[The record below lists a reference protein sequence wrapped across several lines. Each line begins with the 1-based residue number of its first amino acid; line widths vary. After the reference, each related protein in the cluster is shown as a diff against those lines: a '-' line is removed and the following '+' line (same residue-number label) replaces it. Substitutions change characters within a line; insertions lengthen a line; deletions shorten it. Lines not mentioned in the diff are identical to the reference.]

1 MHFVRKTKKTQ
12 SKTLCSLL
20 AASIIFSSIMPT
32 VVLANDE
39 EETTAPVISET
50 TITESTN
57 DVTVDATTETEST
70 ETTVDANVTSIP
82 TDETEPETEV
92 TKDVEEPPIEETTTE
107 TSAETVETSET
118 SVTSE
123 TTKVTEETTNSET
136 TVAETT
142 TTEPTEVTE
151 PEVPEEVTVSEN
163 SIQKAQTIDEYF
175 KLIAELPEDYRIIV
189 DTEKDLSEIKVAD
202 GVYYDGTYIL
212 CFSSDTEKASAINY
226 LNSQGISY
234 ALDGELSICGDT
246 TDIVNG
252 ELNPNAKIKVA
263 VIDTGSNKAN
273 EKYSVLGD
281 NGSDNNG
288 HGTDMCN
295 LILNETNNAYII
307 SIKALND
314 DGTGQMSDVYAA
326 VQMAEDLGVDY
337 ILMSMSIRDNG
348 KYDAFKDLIK
358 NTKAKVF
365 ASAGNNSTNA
375 SKYLPASIDSV
386 ITVGAT
392 NDEDVLSFSNYG
404 ECVDYYVRN
413 AKSTSEAAA
422 IALGKVIANNIGSLR
437 SIAWRGDNTFIYYL
451 DGSEEY
457 FTTNAR
463 HDNVIYVYGG
473 ANGNNVLY
481 YSDVFEGYSG
491 SEKTYAMSEMASVYG
506 IQNGNWDY
514 SVFCIEPTRETPYA
528 GDTYHCRDGWGW
540 EYYKG
545 WPGYSDKVTTIG
557 KTLMAVLACAP
568 GSEGYQIMIDWWKA
582 NGTSVIKPSL
592 NGFDASKSADPNYKY
607 QNAAMYAI
615 VHLAIAYAW
624 DEEGLTAYSWSNT
637 GAPNSVRSKIE
648 SYISY
653 VESNSVYGNSN
664 YSKWWADVYTNS
676 HANGYLN
683 ESEYQRVARGGVTI
697 SYPPKFCAYKNVST
711 TNKTLLAGQTYNFE
725 LWDQDASKQ
734 VATGVATV
742 PANGAS
748 TIINWTIR
756 STGYSYADRYG
767 DYLYLIGGHTYALME
782 TTMSVNGAALAT
794 PSGWTKGTLHGKSCF
809 YQTFSVSNGSSSSP
823 TKSITITNYID
834 QVNIKLKKVSSTPV
848 SGTYYKLNA
857 TYKLYASEINA
868 NNNASALGT
877 FTCNAE
883 GICNTTVA
891 INRGTWYYFK
901 ETQAAQGHNI
911 DNGVWAIIVNGDNG
925 LEAQYKPAGGSWR
938 VIPNVASYDANS
950 NTVTLTVDNTWKT
963 PVVSVTK
970 IADPNCNKLVAGNPC
985 YSLAGTTFDVYY
997 NSDVSKSFAQA
1008 TKKDTITINANG
1020 AANKTLQY
1028 GYGDYYFKETK
1039 AGKGYL
1045 LNTDLY
1051 CIRVSVDNNNTES
1064 YRSWT
1069 SSNNGSSWT
1078 EVTGTA
1084 KDFVK
1089 KNGTVYGLTI
1099 TNKPVHDPITIQL
1112 YKVDSTGQ
1120 KTTATVTGAVFYL
1133 EYYAQDIALNT
1144 SVSGITP
1151 TVVYQIT
1158 GIEAGRR
1165 KTIQFSDVAQQING
1179 ISRVSGDATYFAN
1192 IYAQDNTA
1200 RYPLGTY
1207 RLYEYSAPT
1216 GYEKCN
1222 EVFRTR
1228 IYADSSNPTGHDSE
1242 VRKENA
1248 GSYSYFA
1255 YTSTSDT
1262 LGITNDDN
1270 PIIGYYTL
1278 TKAVNPTSLPKAGYN
1293 FEIYN
1298 GADLI
1303 ATGTSQNDGRV
1314 LWTYKLAGLKS
1325 ADNRTVLTGTTTYKL
1340 ELAILNAGGQKI
1352 NYQVRELVKTI
1363 TYKNTGI
1370 TFTSICPTGWTDNG
1384 TYYSKNVTL
1393 TARTTTSEN
1402 ATNDTITNVTESTA
1416 VTVTKNDITSEG
1428 AKTYNFRLY
1437 WYGNGASRD
1446 ESKKT
1451 LVESFTIITNANGV
1465 GSAAFTGLPLGW
1477 YEIIEVDSAG
1487 NPISTNSSAAKSVAY
1502 TNATFNGTNGA
1513 NTVVTVINRK
1523 APTMSTQLVDN
1534 NTNTDVA
1541 SLGSTVKFT
1550 DKVTYNGLTAGTY
1563 YVTGTIYDKSTNA
1576 PLTINGNT
1584 ITGQASFTI
1593 PSKKNSNGVEMQQNG
1608 TVNVVYTLDTT
1619 GLENKTLV
1627 CFEEIRTGSYTGTIL
1642 MEHKNIND
1650 GNQTIYVPRIR
1661 TTLLD
1666 NNTSAHVAIDGTAT
1680 LTDTISY
1687 SNLPTGKS
1695 YTVTGTL
1702 MYANGNSTGLTATG
1716 TFTPTSTSGTTT
1728 ITYTVNRSQIDNA
1741 KLVSYVDLKFGNTVV
1756 ASHKN
1761 LSDANQTIYLPKVTT
1776 QLRSS
1781 IGATSHIE
1789 AMVNHFD
1796 LDDRITYSNLLPNTE
1811 YTISGILMNAK
1822 TGEPFKD
1829 SNGQNIT
1836 VIDTFKSSATGS
1848 GTRTVTF
1855 NFDATI
1861 TDATSLVAFE
1871 DIIYTNGNK
1880 DIVVARHNDLND
1892 IEQSVFIPNLSTTL
1906 YDKDLASSPDTA
1918 RNYSNITLVDEVK
1931 LVNLVVGQK
1940 YTLDSTIMVKDT
1952 NSVLTQG
1959 TTTFTKTTTFTATA
1973 KDQTVNIEFTGIDA
1987 TKLSGKTLVCYETLS
2002 FGTYVL
2008 VQHNDINDA
2017 KQTVHI
2023 PEIKTTLISSGT
2035 NSHTVPATGT
2045 ITLTDTVKY
2054 TNLIPGKEYTLSGKL
2069 VYADGSGDVA
2079 GATATRTFTPT
2090 SANGSTTMTFTINAK
2105 ALQGKTIVAFEDL
2118 QIGNVKV
2125 ATHADLTDKD
2135 QTVNVPKIGTSL
2147 LNNATG
2153 IHLAA
2158 KNTSITLVD
2167 TVDYENLLPGTYT
2180 MKGTL
2185 YDAKTGNPLKKADGS
2200 EITASKEFT
2209 VTASTASGTV
2219 DIEFT
2224 FDSTIYEG
2232 AITTVAYEK
2241 LFSGNT
2247 EIANHEDISDVEQT
2261 VYIPDIK
2268 TTFYDRNLADDK
2280 DTATNAKTVTL
2291 VDTVKYENLVPNKEY
2306 TLTAEIMIKGTTPTA
2321 LKDKNGNAVVVT
2333 KTFKP
2338 STANGEVDVVFN
2350 NVDTTLCEGQTLV
2363 CYETLKYD
2371 NVTLVIHADIND
2383 NDQTVKVPK
2392 VRTTLIEVTT
2402 NSHVVPSTGSVT
2414 LRDTVAFTNLV
2425 VGKEYTISGTLMYTD
2440 GTSTGV
2446 TATKTFKPTTVN
2458 GTTTIDFTIDGSAFK
2473 NKTIVAFEDLK
2484 IGTKTVASHADLTD
2498 KDQTVYVPEISTS
2511 LVDSKTNDH
2520 ITERATNVKLVD
2532 TVTYKNLV
2540 PNLTY
2545 TVTGTLYNKNTQEK
2559 VTKADGTPVTGS
2571 TTFKPTTA
2579 NGTVKVEFTLD
2590 TTNYAD
2596 ETFVAFEVLTYGTT
2610 TVATHEEFND
2620 VKQTVYVPDVHT
2632 TFYDKDL
2639 STDKDTARSYENI
2652 TLVDEVVYSNLIPNK
2667 EYTLVGT
2674 IMVKDTTP
2682 YALKDAEGNV
2692 ITVTKTF
2699 KPTTPNGTETIEF
2712 TNIDGKLLEGK
2723 TTVAFETLIYNGIEI
2738 FVHANIDDEEQT
2750 VKFPK
2755 IRTQL
2760 KSVDT
2765 DDEVVPTNAEIEL
2778 EDTVTYENL
2787 IVGKEYTIKG
2797 TLMFADGTGEV
2808 PNVTMTPATFTP
2820 TSANGTAVIKFKFN
2834 SNVLKNKTL
2843 VAFEDLYIGETKVAS
2858 HADLTDKDQTVYIP
2872 EIHTTLLDTKT
2883 KEHVSAQGT
2892 ITVVDT
2898 VSCNNLVIGKEYTL
2912 NGILMNKKTGEPLK
2926 DADGNSITATITWKA
2941 EAKDEIKSL
2950 EFTFDSS
2957 LLVDDDI
2964 EKPDANG
2971 TGSLVAFE
2979 ELTHNNITVTTHN
2992 DLKDFDQSV
3001 YVPSVYTEL
3010 FDEKF
3015 VDATDPAAK
3024 SLTRNFSEVNIVD
3037 KVYFKNLTPGY
3048 TYSLRSGLYIR
3059 ESSVANMAI
3068 TDPSDP
3074 MYMMMVPFLDANG
3087 DQYKTTITFDP
3098 EDTAIVKDMKVDPVT
3113 GAISGMIEVKYTI
3126 DATLLSGKHIVAF
3139 ETLDL
3144 EGASG
3149 SMTLVTHADPK
3160 NDYETVSIPEIGTKA
3175 TDKVDGDQMLDGTQT
3190 TQTIVDTVSYTGLV
3204 PGIEYTVTGKL
3215 VVKKDY
3221 AEGEE
3226 LEYVKDAEGKDLV
3239 VAVKFTPDATN
3250 STIDAE
3256 TGSASGTVDVEFTF
3270 DASKYAGKYVVAFE
3284 TLDYKG
3290 IEVAVH
3296 ADINDE
3302 GQTVKI
3308 PLLIHV
3314 KIAKMDGKNIK
3325 YVLKNA
3331 KIAIYYVAF
3340 DDEGNPILDENN
3352 NEYQIVKD
3360 INGKDC
3366 IGVTNKDGFVEFTI
3380 MYDEHYKYYAKEIEA
3395 PRGYYLN
3402 NDYFE
3407 IIPTDDRESEGVCLI
3422 PIKIYDFII
3431 PPKTGDNMNIGLYTT
3446 LALLSAISI
3455 CGGFYFIHKK
3465 KKSEDNT

>member
-57 DVTVDATTETEST
+57 DVTVDATTETKST

-118 SVTSE
+118 IVTSE
-123 TTKVTEETTNSET
+123 TTKVAEETTVSET

-142 TTEPTEVTE
+142 TAEPTEVTE
-151 PEVPEEVTVSEN
+151 PEVPKEVTISEN

-175 KLIAELPEDYRIIV
+175 KLIAELPGDYRIIV
-189 DTEKDLSEIKVAD
+189 DTEKDLSEIKVAA

-234 ALDGELSICGDT
+234 ALDGELSICGHY
-246 TDIVNG
+246 TDVADGN
-252 ELNPNAKIKVA
+252 LNPNAKIRVA

-337 ILMSMSIRDNG
+337 VLMSMSIRDNG

-358 NTKAKVF
+358 NTKATVF
-365 ASAGNNSTNA
+365 ASAGNNGTNA

-386 ITVGAT
+386 MTVGSI
-392 NDEDVLSFSNYG
+392 DDHRMIKDFSNYG
-404 ECVDYYVRN
+404 TCVNFNVSN
-413 AKSTSEAAA
+413 TNSTSEAAA
-422 IALGKVIANNIGSLR
+422 IALGYHIEFGKDADDILSFTVYRNTSNGYYTYIDSTEKFVINSTAPTANTTDTWNSGTNYTYKSLIPSWHRTDVASFYFYHYSDSTGHASRHIFCAEWDEGSPKSGRTYHKITPGFLNNTMPGTSLTRRECLEAACAFGSSGDLFSYGKAWWENYDPEHDLVKNYDEDDGMYLITHIICDAFYDGEHYITSEATGDYYFREAMNGYIDYILGVRAGTRPLDSNHPEITVSGWWLVTMEQGSSSSDHNSWYQDMVLGGAEKQYKPIFSATKAIGS
-437 SIAWRGDNTFIYYL
+437 T
-451 DGSEEY
+451 
-457 FTTNAR
+457 
-463 HDNVIYVYGG
+463 
-473 ANGNNVLY
+473 
-481 YSDVFEGYSG
+481 
-491 SEKTYAMSEMASVYG
+491 
-506 IQNGNWDY
+506 
-514 SVFCIEPTRETPYA
+514 
-528 GDTYHCRDGWGW
+528 
-540 EYYKG
+540 
-545 WPGYSDKVTTIG
+545 G
-557 KTLMAVLACAP
+557 K
-568 GSEGYQIMIDWWKA
+568 
-582 NGTSVIKPSL
+582 N
-592 NGFDASKSADPNYKY
+592 
-607 QNAAMYAI
+607 
-615 VHLAIAYAW
+615 
-624 DEEGLTAYSWSNT
+624 
-637 GAPNSVRSKIE
+637 
-648 SYISY
+648 
-653 VESNSVYGNSN
+653 
-664 YSKWWADVYTNS
+664 
-676 HANGYLN
+676 
-683 ESEYQRVARGGVTI
+683 
-697 SYPPKFCAYKNVST
+697 
-711 TNKTLLAGQTYNFE
+711 LLVGQTYSFE
-725 LWDQDASKQ
+725 LWDQTRNVQ
-734 VATGVATV
+734 VATGIAPV
-742 PANGAS
+742 PTNGANAL
-748 TIINWTIR
+748 IAWTLKD
-756 STGYSYADRYG
+756 TTHYSYADYYG
-767 DYLYLIGGHTYALME
+767 NRLYLIGGNSYMLME
-782 TTMSVNGAALAT
+782 TTMSVNGATLAT
-794 PSGWTKGTLHGKSCF
+794 PSGWTKGTQHGKSCF

-857 TYKLYASEINA
+857 TYKLYASEEDA

-911 DNGVWAIIVNGDNG
+911 DTGVWAIIINGDNG
-925 LEAQYKPAGGSWR
+925 LEVQYKPAGGSWR

-950 NTVTLTVDNTWKT
+950 NTVTLTVNNTWKT
-963 PVVSVTK
+963 VTLDITKVVA
-970 IADPNCNKLVAGNPC
+970 ADYNKTVSGNTC

-997 NSDVSKSFAQA
+997 CATADSNSYVNA
-1008 TKKDTITINANG
+1008 TKIDTITINANG
-1020 AANKTLQY
+1020 IANKTITAK
-1028 GYGDYYFKETK
+1028 YGDYYLKETA
-1039 AGKGYL
+1039 AGKGFKK
-1045 LNTDLY
+1045 LNTIWG
-1051 CIRVSVDNNNTES
+1051 IRLVSDGTFVSWISEDNG
-1064 YRSWT
+1064 RSWRT
-1069 SSNNGSSWT
+1069 VTNSSDNF
-1078 EVTGTA
+1078 VTKSGNSYKATIS
-1084 KDFVK
+1084 
-1089 KNGTVYGLTI
+1089 NTPVY
-1099 TNKPVHDPITIQL
+1099 DPIFI
-1112 YKVDSTGQ
+1112 KVGKVSLTGQ
-1120 KTTATVTGAVFYL
+1120 KLIGTLEGVEFTL
-1133 EYYAQDIALNT
+1133 EYYAQDIGINT
-1144 SVSGITP
+1144 SVANITP
-1151 TVVYQIT
+1151 TATYRIT
-1158 GIEAGRR
+1158 NIPSNTQKEIEFEDIAL
-1165 KTIQFSDVAQQING
+1165 QQNG
-1179 ISRVSGDATYFAN
+1179 IICISGNAAYLRDLYN
-1192 IYAQDNTA
+1192 QNDNA
-1200 RYPLGTY
+1200 EYPLGTY
-1207 RLYEYSAPT
+1207 RLYESKAPT
-1216 GYEKCN
+1216 GYEKSN
-1222 EVFRTR
+1222 EVIRYK
-1228 IYADSSNPTGHDSE
+1228 IYYDATLNGANAQVINEATGQNTLATFNH
-1242 VRKENA
+1242 N
-1248 GSYSYFA
+1248 
-1255 YTSTSDT
+1255 STTDV
-1262 LGITNDDN
+1262 LGITYDDN

-1278 TKAVNPTSLPKAGYN
+1278 TKSVTPETFNKTGYE
-1293 FEIYN
+1293 FSIYN
-1298 GADLI
+1298 GTTLI
-1303 ATGTSQNDGRV
+1303 ATGVTQEDGRV
-1314 LWTYKLAGLKS
+1314 YWTYVADIYSAADRTPLK
-1325 ADNRTVLTGTTTYKL
+1325 NTKTYKL
-1340 ELAILNAGGQKI
+1340 ELPVYNNVNGTAQKI
-1352 NYQVRELVKTI
+1352 TYEVRETVKTVNKNGVV
-1363 TYKNTGI
+1363 YKNN
-1370 TFTSICPTGWTDNG
+1370 CPTNWTDHT
-1384 TYYSKNVTL
+1384 TYYSKNITLNARQISATGAITENTFNDTL
-1393 TARTTTSEN
+1393 TNIYDTTSLTIRKSDVTGANVARTFNFNVYWLGDGTTANTAQQKLIQSTSITTS
-1402 ATNDTITNVTESTA
+1402 TA
-1416 VTVTKNDITSEG
+1416 
-1428 AKTYNFRLY
+1428 
-1437 WYGNGASRD
+1437 
-1446 ESKKT
+1446 
-1451 LVESFTIITNANGV
+1451 GV
-1465 GSAAFTGLPLGW
+1465 GSVVLRDLPTGW
-1477 YEIIEVDSAG
+1477 YRVTETTTGYNVIFPASNG
-1487 NPISTNSSAAKSVAY
+1487 NTFDGRVNGSSGTIDVN
-1502 TNATFNGTNGA
+1502 NA
-1513 NTVVTVINRK
+1513 VT
-1523 APTMSTQLVDN
+1523 PTMSTQLVDN
-1534 NTNTDVA
+1534 NTNTNVA
-1541 SLGSTVKFT
+1541 SLGSSVKFT
-1550 DKVTYNGLTAGTY
+1550 DTVTYTGLTAGTY
-1563 YVTGTIYDKSTNA
+1563 YVTGTIYDKSTNV

-1584 ITGQASFTI
+1584 VTGQASFTI
-1593 PSKKNSNGVEMQQNG
+1593 PSKKNSYGYEIQQSG
-1608 TVNVVYTLDTT
+1608 TVNVVYTIDTT

-1642 MEHKNIND
+1642 VEHKNIND

-1716 TFTPTSTSGTTT
+1716 TFTPTSTSGTTK

-1741 KLVSYVDLKFGNTVV
+1741 KLVSYVDLKLGSIVV
-1756 ASHKN
+1756 ASHKD

-1836 VIDTFKSSATGS
+1836 VIDTFRSSASGS

-1871 DIIYTNGNK
+1871 DIIYTNGNT

-1906 YDKDLASSPDTA
+1906 YDKNLASSPDTA

-1940 YTLDSTIMVKDT
+1940 YTLESTIMVKDT

-1987 TKLSGKTLVCYETLS
+1987 TKLSGKTLVCYETLK

-2035 NSHTVPATGT
+2035 NSHIVPAIGNV
-2045 ITLTDTVKY
+2045 TLTDTVKY

-2079 GATATRTFTPT
+2079 GATASKTFTPT
-2090 SANGSTTMTFTINAK
+2090 SANSSTTMTFSIDAK
-2105 ALQGKTIVAFEDL
+2105 TLQGKTIVAFEDL

-2158 KNTSITLVD
+2158 KSTSITLVD

-2200 EITASKEFT
+2200 EITASKTFT
-2209 VTASTASGTV
+2209 VTTSTASGTV

-2280 DTATNAKTVTL
+2280 DTATNAKSVTL
-2291 VDTVKYENLVPNKEY
+2291 VDTVKYENLIPNKEY

-2321 LKDKNGNAVVVT
+2321 LKDKNGNAVVAT

-2392 VRTTLIEVTT
+2392 VRTTLIEVKT

-2540 PNLTY
+2540 PNVTY
-2545 TVTGTLYNKNTQEK
+2545 IVTGTLYNKNTQEK

-2579 NGTVKVEFTLD
+2579 NGTVKVEFTVD
-2590 TTNYAD
+2590 TTNYAG

-2610 TVATHEEFND
+2610 TVASHEEFDD
-2620 VKQTVYVPDVHT
+2620 VKQTVYVPKIQT

-2699 KPTTPNGTETIEF
+2699 KPTTPNGTELIEF

-2765 DDEVVPTNAEIEL
+2765 EDEVVPTNTEIEL
-2778 EDTVTYENL
+2778 EDTVKYENL

-2820 TSANGTAVIKFKFN
+2820 TSANGSVVVKFKFN
-2834 SNVLKNKTL
+2834 SNILKNKTL

-2872 EIHTTLLDTKT
+2872 EIHTTLLDKATDK
-2883 KEHVSAQGT
+2883 HVSAQGT
-2892 ITVVDT
+2892 VTVVDT
-2898 VSCNNLVIGKEYTL
+2898 VTCNNLVIDKEYTL
-2912 NGILMNKKTGEPLK
+2912 DGTLMNKKTGEPLK
-2926 DADGNSITATITWKA
+2926 DADGNPVTATYTWTAK
-2941 EAKDEIKSL
+2941 AKDEIQKL
-2950 EFTFDSS
+2950 TFTFDSK
-2957 LLVDDDI
+2957 LLED
-2964 EKPDANG
+2964 E
-2971 TGSLVAFE
+2971 TGSIVAFE
-2979 ELTHNNITVTTHN
+2979 SLKHKGIEVTTHN

-3015 VDATDPAAK
+3015 IDATDPAAK

-3048 TYSLRSGLYIR
+3048 KYSLRSGLYIR

-3068 TDPSDP
+3068 TDPNDP
-3074 MYMMMVPFLDANG
+3074 MYKMMVPFLDANG
-3087 DQYKTTITFDP
+3087 EQYKTTITFDP
-3098 EDTAIVKDMKVDPVT
+3098 EDTSIVKDIKVDPVT

-3139 ETLDL
+3139 ESLDL
-3144 EGASG
+3144 EGTSG

-3175 TDKVDGDQMLDGTQT
+3175 TDKVDGDQMLDGTKT

-3250 STIDAE
+3250 STIDAD

-3296 ADINDE
+3296 ADIDDE

-3314 KIAKMDGKNIK
+3314 KIAKMDGKNVK

-3352 NEYQIVKD
+3352 NQYQIVKD

-3366 IGVTNKDGFVEFTI
+3366 VGVTDKDGFVEFTI

-3407 IIPTDDRESEGVCLI
+3407 VIPTDDRESAGVCLI

-3446 LALLSAISI
+3446 LALLSAIGI

-3465 KKSEDNT
+3465 KKSEDNA

>member
-57 DVTVDATTETEST
+57 DVTVNSTTEAEST

-118 SVTSE
+118 SMTSE
-123 TTKVTEETTNSET
+123 TTKVTEETTTSET
-136 TVAETT
+136 TIAETT

-151 PEVPEEVTVSEN
+151 PEVPEEVTISEN

-234 ALDGELSICGDT
+234 ALDGELSICGHYTEVASGD
-246 TDIVNG
+246 
-252 ELNPNAKIKVA
+252 LNPNAKIKVA

-348 KYDAFKDLIK
+348 KYDAFKDLVK
-358 NTKAKVF
+358 NTKATVF
-365 ASAGNNSTNA
+365 ASAGNNGTNA
-375 SKYLPASIDSV
+375 NKYLPASIDSV
-386 ITVGAT
+386 MTVGSIDDHRT
-392 NDEDVLSFSNYG
+392 IKDFSNYG
-404 ECVDYYVRN
+404 TCVNFNVDN
-413 AKSTSEAAA
+413 TNSTSEAAA
-422 IALGKVIANNIGSLR
+422 IALGYHIEFGKDADDILSFTVYRNTSDGYYTYIDSTEKFVINSTAPTGNTTDTWNSGTNYTYKSLIPSWHRDDVSSFYFYHYSDSTGHASRHIFCAEWDEGSPVSGKTYHKITPSFLNNTMPGTSLTRRQCLEAACAFGSSGDLF
-437 SIAWRGDNTFIYYL
+437 SYGKAWWENYDPEHDLVKNYDEDDGMYLITHIICDAFYDGEHYITSTATGDVYFREAMNGYIDYILGVRAGTRAL
-451 DGSEEY
+451 DPSHPEITVSGWWLVTMEQGSSSSDHNSW
-457 FTTNAR
+457 FQ
-463 HDNVIYVYGG
+463 DMVLGG
-473 ANGNNVLY
+473 AEIN
-481 YSDVFEGYSG
+481 
-491 SEKTYAMSEMASVYG
+491 
-506 IQNGNWDY
+506 
-514 SVFCIEPTRETPYA
+514 
-528 GDTYHCRDGWGW
+528 
-540 EYYKG
+540 YK
-545 WPGYSDKVTTIG
+545 PKFSAIK
-557 KTLMAVLACAP
+557 AV
-568 GSEGYQIMIDWWKA
+568 
-582 NGTSVIKPSL
+582 GTS
-592 NGFDASKSADPNYKY
+592 G
-607 QNAAMYAI
+607 
-615 VHLAIAYAW
+615 
-624 DEEGLTAYSWSNT
+624 
-637 GAPNSVRSKIE
+637 
-648 SYISY
+648 
-653 VESNSVYGNSN
+653 
-664 YSKWWADVYTNS
+664 
-676 HANGYLN
+676 
-683 ESEYQRVARGGVTI
+683 
-697 SYPPKFCAYKNVST
+697 KN
-711 TNKTLLAGQTYNFE
+711 LLVGQTYSFE

-834 QVNIKLKKVSSTPV
+834 QVNIKLKKVSSTPI

-857 TYKLYASEINA
+857 TYKLYTTEENA
-868 NNNASALGT
+868 TNNASALGT

-911 DNGVWAIIVNGDNG
+911 DTGIWAIIINGDNG

-970 IADPNCNKLVAGNPC
+970 IADPSCNKLVAGNPC

-1064 YRSWT
+1064 YRSWIST
-1069 SSNNGSSWT
+1069 NNGSSWT
-1078 EVTGTA
+1078 EVTGTR
-1084 KDFVK
+1084 DNFVK

-1099 TNKPVHDPITIQL
+1099 TNKPVDDPITIQL
-1112 YKVDSTGQ
+1112 SKIDSTGQ
-1120 KTTATVTGAVFYL
+1120 KTTASVTGAVFRL
-1133 EYYAQDIALNT
+1133 EYYAQDIDINA

-1151 TVVYQIT
+1151 TAIYQIT
-1158 GIEAGRR
+1158 GIEAGRK
-1165 KTIQFSDVAQQING
+1165 KTIAFSDVAQQING
-1179 ISRVSGDATYFAN
+1179 ITLVGGSNGSYFAN
-1192 IYAQDNTA
+1192 IYAQNDDSE
-1200 RYPLGTY
+1200 YPLGTY
-1207 RLYEYSAPT
+1207 RLYEYTAPT
-1216 GYEKCN
+1216 GYETCS

-1228 IYADSSNPTGHDSE
+1228 IYADASNPTGSNANY
-1242 VRKENA
+1242 RKENA

-1255 YTSTSDT
+1255 YTSTTDA

-1340 ELAILNAGGQKI
+1340 ELAVYNANGQKI
-1352 NYQVRELVKTI
+1352 NYQIRELVKTI

-1370 TFTSICPTGWTDNG
+1370 AFESICPTGWTDNT

-1402 ATNDTITNVTESTA
+1402 TTNDTITNRIESIG
-1416 VTVTKNDITSEG
+1416 VTVVKNDITSEG

-1437 WYGNGASRD
+1437 WYGNGTSRD

-1451 LVESFTIITNANGV
+1451 LVESFTITTNANGV

-1477 YEIIEVDSAG
+1477 YEIVEVDSAG
-1487 NPISTNSSAAKSVAY
+1487 NPISTNSTAAKSVAY
-1502 TNATFNGTNGA
+1502 TNATFNGTSGTN
-1513 NTVVTVINRK
+1513 NTVTVINRK

-1534 NTNTDVA
+1534 NTNTNVA
-1541 SLGSTVKFT
+1541 TLGSTVKFT

-1584 ITGQASFTI
+1584 VTGQASFTV

-1702 MYANGNSTGLTATG
+1702 MYANGNSTGLTVTG
-1716 TFTPTSTSGTTT
+1716 SFTPTSTSGTTT

-1756 ASHKN
+1756 ASHKD

-1776 QLRSS
+1776 QLQSS
-1781 IGATSHIE
+1781 IGAKSHIE
-1789 AMVNHFD
+1789 AMVNHYELVD
-1796 LDDRITYSNLLPNTE
+1796 KISYTNLMPGT

-1822 TGEPFKD
+1822 TGEPFKN

-1836 VIDTFKSSATGS
+1836 VTDSFTVTSTSGS
-1848 GTRTVTF
+1848 GNIFVEFDF
-1855 NFDATI
+1855 NATI
-1861 TDATSLVAFE
+1861 TDATTLVAFE
-1871 DIIYTNGNK
+1871 DIIYKNGNTN
-1880 DIVVARHNDLND
+1880 IIVARHNDLND

-1940 YTLDSTIMVKDT
+1940 YTLESTIMVKDT

-2035 NSHTVPATGT
+2035 NSHTVPAIGN

-2079 GATATRTFTPT
+2079 GATATKTFTPT

-2261 VYIPDIK
+2261 VYIPNIK

-2280 DTATNAKTVTL
+2280 DTATNAKSVTL
-2291 VDTVKYENLVPNKEY
+2291 VDTVKYENLIPNKEY

-2321 LKDKNGNAVVVT
+2321 LKDKNGNAVVAT

-2765 DDEVVPTNAEIEL
+2765 DDEVVPTNTEIEL
-2778 EDTVTYENL
+2778 EDTVKYENL

-2926 DADGNSITATITWKA
+2926 DTDGNSITATITWKA

-2979 ELTHNNITVTTHN
+2979 ELTHNNIAVTTHN

-3068 TDPSDP
+3068 TDPNDP

-3126 DATLLSGKHIVAF
+3126 DATLLSGKHVVAF

-3144 EGASG
+3144 EGTSG
-3149 SMTLVTHADPK
+3149 TMTLVTHADPK

-3239 VAVKFTPDATN
+3239 VAVKFTPDDTN
-3250 STIDAE
+3250 STIDAD

-3366 IGVTNKDGFVEFTI
+3366 IGVTDKDGFVEFTI

-3407 IIPTDDRESEGVCLI
+3407 IIPTDDRESSGVCLI

-3446 LALLSAISI
+3446 LALLSAIGI

-3465 KKSEDNT
+3465 KKSEDNA